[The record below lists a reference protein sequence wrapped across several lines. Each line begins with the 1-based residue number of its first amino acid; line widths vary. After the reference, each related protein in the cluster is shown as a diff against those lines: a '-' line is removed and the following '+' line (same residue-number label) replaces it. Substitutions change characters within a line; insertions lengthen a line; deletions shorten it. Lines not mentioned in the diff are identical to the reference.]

1 MHFLTPIW
9 LTAIAAVLIP
19 VVIHLW
25 NIKQGKTLKVGSI
38 ALMGEASR
46 QSSRSFRLLDLLLL
60 ALRCLILI
68 VLAALLAMPF
78 WTKPADGKVKGWVLI
93 PKQSFKEAY
102 KIYKKPVDS
111 LTAAGYEFH
120 YFDKGFAKAEW
131 MDVVKDTAKVTDTTI
146 TNYWDLLSQLN
157 GKVPSK
163 LPVSLF
169 TENTLTHFSGSK
181 PMVALNLNWQTY
193 TPGDFDSE
201 WLEKA
206 WIAND
211 DNIKVLKGTS
221 NERGTAY
228 SVLTMQ
234 PGSGFGM
241 VNTLIVR
248 GGDVVAH
255 LKSDPERVVTADTS
269 VLRIAMI
276 ADAGQPD
283 AAYLN
288 AALKAI
294 APMLHAKVQLLN
306 YNDVIRL
313 KQKQD
318 WMFWLA
324 RRPVIK
330 AATDIAKNLFIYQT
344 GKAQNV
350 ATWMSVGDGFDIGRQ
365 DGQVPLHLLITS
377 PKSDAGLVWRDGY
390 GHAVLSAEKDKDFT
404 LYRFYTRFDPQWGD
418 LVWNDNFPRMLL
430 GLMTDHEPS
439 AISIRNDKRVM
450 DVAQIMP
457 LMAKTNEANLSGLS
471 DEVDL
476 SRYIWM
482 VLVLVFLTERW
493 LAHRKTILANG

>member
-68 VLAALLAMPF
+68 LLAVLLAMPF
-78 WTKPADGKVKGWVLI
+78 WTKSADGKVKGWVMI

-102 KIYKKPVDS
+102 TIYKKPIDS
-111 LTAAGYEFH
+111 LITKGYEFH
-120 YFDKGFAKAEW
+120 YFDKGFAKAELL
-131 MDVVKDTAKVTDTTI
+131 DVVKDTTKNTDTTI
-146 TNYWDLLSQLN
+146 ANYWDLLSQLN

-169 TENTLTHFSGSK
+169 TENTLNHFSGSK
-181 PMVALNLNWQTY
+181 PMVGLNLNWQTY

-211 DNIKVLKGTS
+211 NNIKVLKGTS
-221 NERGTAY
+221 NERGTNY
-228 SVLTMQ
+228 SVLNIK
-234 PGSGFGM
+234 PGASFGL
-241 VNTLIVR
+241 VDTRIIK
-248 GGDVVAH
+248 GGDVIAQ
-255 LKSDPERVVTADTS
+255 LKSDPEHVVTADTS
-269 VLRIAMI
+269 VMRIAVI
-276 ADAGQPD
+276 SDPGQTD

-294 APMLHAKVQLLN
+294 APMLHAKVQLVN
-306 YNDVIRL
+306 YSDVIRL

-330 AATDIAKNLFIYQT
+330 AAAEIAKNLFIYQT
-344 GKAQNV
+344 GKAQNE
-350 ATWMSVGDGFDIGRQ
+350 ATWMNVGDGFEIGRQ

-377 PKSDAGLVWRDGY
+377 PKSDVPLIWRDGY
-390 GHAVLSAEKDKDFT
+390 GHAVLSAEKNKDLM
-404 LYRFYTRFDPQWGD
+404 LYRFYTRFDPQWSD

-430 GLMTDHEPS
+430 GLMTDQEPS
-439 AISIRNDKRVM
+439 AQSIRNDKRIASTQDMMPVM
-450 DVAQIMP
+450 IKSGEVSLA
-457 LMAKTNEANLSGLS
+457 GLS
-471 DEVDL
+471 NEVDL
-476 SRYIWM
+476 SRYIWV
-482 VLVLVFLTERW
+482 VLVLIFLTERW

>member
-68 VLAALLAMPF
+68 LSAALLAMPF

-146 TNYWDLLSQLN
+146 ANYWDLLAQLN

-181 PMVALNLNWQTY
+181 PTVALNLNWQTY

-201 WLEKA
+201 WLEKT

-211 DNIKVLKGTS
+211 NNIKVLKGTS
-221 NERGTAY
+221 NERGTNY
-228 SVLTMQ
+228 SVLNIK
-234 PGSGFGM
+234 PGASYGL
-241 VNTLIVR
+241 VDTRIIK
-248 GGDVVAH
+248 GGNVIAQ
-255 LKSDPERVVTADTS
+255 LKSDPEHVVTTDTS
-269 VLRIAMI
+269 VLRIAVI

-283 AAYLN
+283 ATYLN

-306 YNDVIRL
+306 SSDVIRL

-330 AATDIAKNLFIYQT
+330 AAADIAKNLFIYQT

-350 ATWMSVGDGFDIGRQ
+350 ATWMSVGNGFDIGRQ

-377 PKSDAGLVWRDGY
+377 PKSDVAMVWRDGY
-390 GHAVLSAEKDKDFT
+390 GNAVLSAEKDKDLT
-404 LYRFYTRFDPQWGD
+404 LYRFYTRFDPQWSD

-430 GLMTDHEPS
+430 GLMTGHEPS
-439 AISIRNDKRVM
+439 AISIRNDKRVATIQDM
-450 DVAQIMP
+450 MP
-457 LMAKTNEANLSGLS
+457 VMVKSGEASLAGLS

-476 SRYIWM
+476 SRYIWV

-493 LAHRKTILANG
+493 LAHRKTTLANG